1 MLACLHDRKQETDIW
16 NSYWF
21 PSKLDA
27 HIVSSYVINLWRCI
41 AMKIYI
47 YIKKIT
53 ASCQWVSSTHCL
65 KWLHCTPHS
74 LSSTKLAL
82 NVWAAY
88 VLVWLAARVRRWG
101 HNNSLIWVK
110 WPVLALWWCAAP
122 SQRDSLAYLACVAP
136 WQLTGICCDWC
147 RRDKKKVGQRWT
159 GCLYLCEPVSGGG
172 SWDVAEQ
179 TKKYRTCAGLHGP
192 VLGTFQ
198 TLHLQREMVKTGS
211 WVFFLFTA

>member
-1 MLACLHDRKQETDIW
+1 M
-16 NSYWF
+16 
-21 PSKLDA
+21 
-27 HIVSSYVINLWRCI
+27 
-41 AMKIYI
+41 
-47 YIKKIT
+47 
-53 ASCQWVSSTHCL
+53 SSTHCL

-179 TKKYRTCAGLHGP
+179 TKKYRTCAGLHQP

-198 TLHLQREMVKTGS
+198 TLHLQRKMVKTGS

>member
-1 MLACLHDRKQETDIW
+1 MPACLLVRKHERDIW

-27 HIVSSYVINLWRCI
+27 HIVSSYVIYPWRCI
-41 AMKIYI
+41 AMKKYI

-53 ASCQWVSSTHCL
+53 ASCQWVSSAHCL
-65 KWLHCTPHS
+65 KWLHCTPYS
-74 LSSTKLAL
+74 LASTKLAL

-136 WQLTGICCDWC
+136 WQLTGIC
-147 RRDKKKVGQRWT
+147 RRDKKKSWT
-159 GCLYLCEPVSGGG
+159 KMDRLFVPLWASFWRRILRRCRADEEISYVCRSAPAS
-172 SWDVAEQ
+172 SW
-179 TKKYRTCAGLHGP
+179 
-192 VLGTFQ
+192 
-198 TLHLQREMVKTGS
+198 HLPNTPSTERKMVKTGS